1 MSVRFPSGH
10 FVNGSSHLFLKP
22 PDRFDYVWELRRAEE
37 DERNKE
43 RHDSWAARFKILGP
57 RPEDLPKGGTK

>member
-1 MSVRFPSGH
+1 MSVGFASGH
-10 FVNGSSHLFLKP
+10 FANGSSHLFLEP
-22 PDRFDYVWELRRAEE
+22 PDRVDYVRALRRAEE
-37 DERNKE
+37 DKRNKE